1 MAEKRDKNRQL
12 NKTQAAQDHKV
23 SPNKALE
30 HAIEDYLLWMEA
42 EGYSHASHKNYR
54 QMLDQFL
61 RFVKSG
67 EFKWDDIFTLETLKS
82 FQKLNGLAHTYGVRG
97 LSQYLFEQKR
107 IRRPIE
113 KTRQWLPQIYEEYL
127 AYHEKRRQVPYRH
140 IKQIRGVLAALHN
153 YLQRYEIDLSSLEIE
168 HIDTFLA
175 EFFEPFAPATCRA
188 YRSMLRGFLKYLH
201 QERKIIKR
209 DLAALVT
216 SRRSY
221 SQAKPPKFL
230 RPPEIRKLFAGLR
243 LSTPADIRTYAM
255 VHLAY
260 NLGLR
265 PFEITRITLD
275 DISFKK
281 RELMLKDRKGN
292 NPMTLP
298 APEHTIKS
306 IAAYMLKVRSKSKYR
321 TLFLSL
327 YPPHRPIRPNTV
339 GYHIKKCMKQVNL
352 PSTPYWLRHTY
363 AQNLIESGTPIFE
376 IKEMMGH
383 DKIESTK
390 NYLHIHIKM
399 MRKVLFDEEI

>member
-1 MAEKRDKNRQL
+1 MAEKRDKNQQL
-12 NKTQAAQDHKV
+12 NRTQAAQDHKA
-23 SPNKALE
+23 SPDKALE
-30 HAIEDYLLWMEA
+30 HAIEDYLLWMEI
-42 EGYSHASHKNYR
+42 EGYSHASHENYR

-97 LSQYLFEQKR
+97 LSRYLFEKKR

-113 KTRQWLPQIYEEYL
+113 KTRQRVPQIYEEYL
-127 AYHEKRRQVPYRH
+127 AYHEQRRQVPYRQ

-153 YLQRYEIDLSSLEIE
+153 YLQRHEINLSALEIE
-168 HIDTFLA
+168 HIDAFLA
-175 EFFEPFAPATCRA
+175 EFFESFAPATCRA

-201 QERKIIKR
+201 LERNILKR
-209 DLAALVT
+209 NLAALIT

-230 RPPEIRKLFAGLR
+230 RPQEIQRLFAVLK

-255 VHLAY
+255 IHLAY
-260 NLGLR
+260 YLGLR
-265 PFEITRITLD
+265 PFEIIRITLD
-275 DISFKK
+275 NISFTK
-281 RELMLKDRKGN
+281 RELTLKDRKGN

-298 APEHTIKS
+298 VPEHTIKG
-306 IAAYMLKVRSKSKYR
+306 IAVYMLKVRSKSKYR

-327 YPPHRPIRPNTV
+327 HPPYRPISPNTV